1 MPSGINNYK
10 AIRILN
16 ILTKEKEM
24 FFSVIMI
31 AVLLLSGCESPV
43 QENTKKEPEKI
54 VEHDMWDY
62 YSGTWKLMTPVYCIK
77 ERTVTFDKAAK
88 TMISDS
94 INTCAKPG
102 RDTRLISTWGFK
114 FYRKGNIEIGTR
126 IQREP
131 TRNFYVHTI
140 VQKQGRNR
148 MTWSFLK
155 SRTDPPDSLELT
167 AGGGSPTIYQRQ
179 P

>member
-1 MPSGINNYK
+1 MLSGIDQYK
-10 AIRILN
+10 LARILN

-31 AVLLLSGCESPV
+31 VVLLLSGCESPV

>member
-1 MPSGINNYK
+1 MPSGIDQYK
-10 AIRILN
+10 VARILN

-43 QENTKKEPEKI
+43 QENTKKESEKI

-62 YSGTWKLMTPVYCIK
+62 YSGTWKLMTPGYCIK

-94 INTCAKPG
+94 INTCANPG

-126 IQREP
+126 IQRGL
-131 TRNFYVHTI
+131 TKNFYLHTI

-148 MTWSFLK
+148 MTWTYLK
-155 SRTDPPDSLELT
+155 SRTDPPDSLELS
-167 AGGGSPTIYQRQ
+167 APGAPPTIYQRQ

>member
-1 MPSGINNYK
+1 MPFGINNYK
-10 AIRILN
+10 AVRILN

-62 YSGTWKLMTPVYCIK
+62 LSGTWKLVAPIQCIK
-77 ERTVTFDKAAK
+77 ERTMTFDKAAK
-88 TMISDS
+88 TLISDS
-94 INTCAKPG
+94 INTCANPG

-126 IQREP
+126 IQRGS
-131 TRNFYVHTI
+131 TKDFFVNIIIQR
-140 VQKQGRNR
+140 QGKDR
-148 MTWSFLK
+148 MTWRYLN
-155 SRTDPPDSLELT
+155 TVADPPDLT
-167 AGGGSPTIYQRQ
+167 DMRTGDVSIYQRQ